1 MKRFVLT
8 VVFYLALLWLGSM
21 LLLGSLASLPLVVVP
36 KRWREPFMREMA
48 GRTFQLFL
56 WGCERGGI
64 MELDLR
70 ALDALQGE
78 RGLVIVANHPSMID
92 VFLVVSRVRQCVCLM
107 KSSLGGNLFLGIGSR
122 LAGYIPNRHVE
133 LMIRQATEAVAQGE
147 VLLIFPEGTRTERP
161 PLDALKPGA
170 ALIARR
176 AKVPLQ
182 TVILERHSD
191 YLAKGWPI
199 WRPPV
204 MPMRFQARLGP
215 RLQPQGSVP
224 ETVAQV
230 QQVLL
235 QELATSPASRPAS
248 AHA

>member
-1 MKRFVLT
+1 MKRLLLT
-8 VVFYLALLWLGSM
+8 LVFYLALLWLGSM
-21 LLLGSLASLPLVVVP
+21 LLLGSLASLPLVAVP
-36 KRWREPFMREMA
+36 RRWREPFMREMA
-48 GRTFQLFL
+48 GCTFQLFL

-64 MELDLR
+64 MELDLS
-70 ALDALQGE
+70 ALDALKGE

-92 VFLVVSRVRQCVCLM
+92 VFLIVSRVRQCICLM

-133 LMIRQATEAVAQGE
+133 VMIRQATQAVAQGE
-147 VLLIFPEGTRTERP
+147 VLLIFPEGTRTECP

-176 AKVPLQ
+176 AQVPLQ
-182 TVILERHSD
+182 TILLERHSD

-204 MPMRFQARLGP
+204 LPMRFQARLGP
-215 RLQPQGSVP
+215 RLQAEASVP
-224 ETVAQV
+224 ETVAR
-230 QQVLL
+230 L
-235 QELATSPASRPAS
+235 QHVFLKELADAPASRQA
-248 AHA
+248 

>member
-1 MKRFVLT
+1 MKRVLLT
-8 VVFYLALLWLGSM
+8 LVFYLALLWLGSM
-21 LLLGSLASLPLVVVP
+21 LLVGSLASLPLVAVP
-36 KRWREPFMREMA
+36 RRWREPFMREMA

-64 MELDLR
+64 MELDLT
-70 ALDALQGE
+70 ALDALKGE

-92 VFLVVSRVRQCVCLM
+92 VFLIVSRVRQCICLM

-133 LMIRQATEAVAQGE
+133 VMVRQATQAVAQGE

-176 AKVPLQ
+176 AQVPLQ
-182 TVILERHSD
+182 TILLERHSD

-204 MPMRFQARLGP
+204 LPMRFQARLGP
-215 RLQPQGSVP
+215 RMPAEASVP
-224 ETVAQV
+224 ETVARL
-230 QQVLL
+230 QQVFLK
-235 QELATSPASRPAS
+235 ELADAPASRQA
-248 AHA
+248 

>member
-1 MKRFVLT
+1 MKSVVLT
-8 VVFYLALLWLGSM
+8 LVFYLALLWLGSM
-21 LLLGSLASLPLVVVP
+21 LLVGSLASLPLVVVP
-36 KRWREPFMREMA
+36 RRWREPFMREMA

-64 MELDLR
+64 MELDLS
-70 ALDALQGE
+70 ALDALKGE

-92 VFLVVSRVRQCVCLM
+92 VFLIVSRVRQCICLM

-133 LMIRQATEAVAQGE
+133 VMIRQATQAVAQGE

-176 AKVPLQ
+176 AQVPLQ
-182 TVILERHSD
+182 TILLDRHSD

-204 MPMRFQARLGP
+204 LPMRFQARLGP
-215 RLQPQGSVP
+215 RLQAEASVP
-224 ETVAQV
+224 ETVAR
-230 QQVLL
+230 L
-235 QELATSPASRPAS
+235 QHVFLEELADAPASRQA
-248 AHA
+248 

>member
-1 MKRFVLT
+1 MKRVVLT
-8 VVFYLALLWLGSM
+8 LVFYLALLWLGSM
-21 LLLGSLASLPLVVVP
+21 LLLGSLASLLLVVVP

-64 MELDLR
+64 MELDLT

-92 VFLVVSRVRQCVCLM
+92 VFLIVSRVRQCICLM

-133 LMIRQATEAVAQGE
+133 VMIRQATQAVAQGE

-176 AKVPLQ
+176 AQVPLQ
-182 TVILERHSD
+182 TVVLERRSD
-191 YLAKGWPI
+191 YLTKGWPI
-199 WRPPV
+199 WRPPLF
-204 MPMRFQARLGP
+204 PMRFQARLGP
-215 RLQPQGSVP
+215 RLQPEASVP
-224 ETVAQV
+224 ATVTRLHE
-230 QQVLL
+230 VLL
-235 QELATSPASRPAS
+235 KELADAPASRPA
-248 AHA
+248 